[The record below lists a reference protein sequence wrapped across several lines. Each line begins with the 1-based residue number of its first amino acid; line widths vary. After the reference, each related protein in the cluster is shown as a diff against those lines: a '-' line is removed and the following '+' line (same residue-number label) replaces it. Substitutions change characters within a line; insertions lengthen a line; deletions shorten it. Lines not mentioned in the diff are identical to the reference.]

1 MTAQEI
7 DEMAKR
13 NSPMPE
19 KMTQSEQILFK
30 SLRLT
35 YESFRRGLIDK
46 RQGAKEKTEA
56 INCFERMK
64 LQERAYSE
72 CSKRAAEIG
81 VLLAEANKNGC
92 EICRKIADIFTGIV
106 RRANDKQE

>member
-1 MTAQEI
+1 MTSQEI

-19 KMTQSEQILFK
+19 KMSQSEQILFK

-35 YESFRRGLIDK
+35 YEAFRRGLIDK

-56 INCFERMK
+56 INCFERMR
-64 LQERAYSE
+64 LQEQMYVE
-72 CSKRAAEIG
+72 CSERAAEIG
-81 VLLAEANKNGC
+81 VLLSEANKCGC
-92 EICRKIADIFTGIV
+92 EVCRKIADVFTGIV
-106 RRANDKQE
+106 RR

>member
-7 DEMAKR
+7 DEMAKH

-19 KMTQSEQILFK
+19 KMTQSEQVLFK
-30 SLRLT
+30 NLRLT
-35 YESFRRGLIDK
+35 YEAFRCGLIDK
-46 RQGAKEKTEA
+46 HQGEKEKKEA
-56 INCFERMK
+56 INCFERMR
-64 LQERAYSE
+64 LQERTYSE

-81 VLLAEANKNGC
+81 ILLAEANKNGC

-106 RRANDKQE
+106 RR